1 MPAGRKLPSVGKERD
16 RYSPVPAAD
25 ARPIGRDD
33 GKAMRQPGNADRAR
47 LQRIA
52 GLFDMVVVIIGK
64 GPL

>member
-1 MPAGRKLPSVGKERD
+1 
-16 RYSPVPAAD
+16 
-25 ARPIGRDD
+25 
-33 GKAMRQPGNADRAR
+33 MRQPGNADRAR